1 MKRFITDLKKYYKYG
16 VYSGKSELKSEIAN
30 SHLSWLW
37 WILDPLLFMLVYTFV
52 ALVVFGKGEKY
63 FPIYVFIGLSA
74 WKFFEKTVKQSVTLV
89 SANRGIVLKVYI
101 PKFLLIFVKM
111 FANGFKMM
119 ISFVLV
125 VVMFAIYRVPLSF
138 NIFYFIPLLLV
149 LTLFTFGASCILLHF
164 GVFVED
170 LSNVINVLLKL
181 VFYMTGIFYSITKR
195 VPEPYNIILVKCNP
209 VAFIIDGMRECMLYQ
224 KTPDLAVLGIWFVIS
239 LILAVIG
246 VKIIYKYENSYVKV
260 I

>member
-1 MKRFITDLKKYYKYG
+1 MKRFKYG